1 MRRAEG
7 ALVLGLPAG
16 TEIGPL
22 LAHRLEIEVPGAG
35 AADADADGSAA
46 PERWQRRRGRVREAH
61 VELREA
67 AVQSWLG
74 LPGTTAAL
82 ERRGFAEVR
91 IGFEAGRITVR
102 AAYRDPRAPERP
114 DTGRSPVGVVLRGGL
129 EADGDDGV
137 LVVLDDVLVE
147 LPEGRRGPELPGA
160 LIARAFLQGLGAVP
174 ASDPEALGA
183 TAVLV
188 GVAQARVVPL
198 RAALFHLL
206 PPAGWRVPDVRGA
219 RVARA
224 QVGAHTVELVCGGES
239 LARPDGRSELE
250 QQLEER
256 IASARRFDQAESAL
270 ATGDLPRAAGLY
282 LAALAEGAYP
292 PFVLERALDV
302 LGALPDR
309 VDEARAVAEGALAR
323 DPRCRP
329 ALHLLAR
336 LCDQRGERAE
346 AGALLRRLADAVR
359 VAGDPESA
367 RELALGAARR
377 LLEAGAGHER
387 AAIDA
392 LAAGADDAGPG
403 GRAARLLLGQAVEQA
418 AAHGEWD
425 AVERGAATLLPR
437 ASVDPVPGEPA
448 AAELLRLMAQAA
460 DRAGHERDALERYQA
475 ILERPDQPAESRAH
489 AWERLAQ
496 LAERDGDLARAIEVL
511 VEAGHDSHAG
521 GPGERAERLYH
532 AAELVRRGLGGTN
545 GSAPVRLDLTPAE
558 AARRR
563 EQLLEDAL
571 RVKADHL
578 PALDALETLHAEAG
592 DLERVAVIL
601 GRKIAATGRAPER
614 KRALLVRLADLQ
626 LELGHRDAAR
636 AAYERALELEPR
648 NLPAL
653 RALAVLAFDAG
664 ELGQA
669 RERWQLLLERAAPP
683 GTPGTTTAGPGPG
696 SDDEL
701 LLEAHLSMAE
711 IARRERRSADEEAE
725 LGLALA
731 LDPHSAA
738 AFDALERNLA
748 AAGRWP
754 EVRALLDRRAPI
766 EPDAGRRVDH
776 KLRAA
781 AIVLDRLKSPREAA
795 DLLERVLALAPE
807 HPLALERL
815 AAALGHL
822 GAHQARVFTLERL
835 AARVSAASTVE
846 AAHLPRPAAVL
857 ATAARVAL
865 EGLGDPVRARALAG
879 RALAADLDDPHA
891 ADVVARVTAVAPE
904 AGPATPAPPEA
915 RGADGSAVALARV
928 RFADGD
934 LTGALTALS
943 GLDEATAPAEALHLA
958 AELYEL
964 GGQLRHARWALE
976 ALRWRA
982 RAAGDAGQELELLRR
997 LAGLASKLGLEHE
1010 AEALLLRTVAI
1021 EPDDDAAAAT
1031 LATLYQRRGDD
1042 ARYAA
1047 MLERQLQIARRTRA
1061 RPERVLDLMITRA
1074 QVLLGAGRNEE
1085 AGRALRD
1092 ASEAAPRDGRVL
1104 RLWTDLALAQGAFA
1118 EAARTLEVLARATGS
1133 RGDTAARAELYL
1145 ELAAIY
1151 LDRLHDRAKASD
1163 TLRHA
1168 AAAAPPG
1175 PAADAVRR
1183 AEGRVAWDVG
1193 DHAAVVTAL
1202 ETLAPRARQRDDVER
1217 LAASLVAL
1225 GRRDEALL
1233 VLREALAR
1241 GAQLGG
1247 VAWVATLGR
1256 TVHDLD
1262 PTDLDA
1268 LQAVAA
1274 RIGTGAELLAYTEE
1288 LARRVDDSD
1297 ARVEL
1302 FHQLGALRRAEG
1314 DAAGAVYA
1322 YQRALDEAPLDSE
1335 ALMGVIEAAQAA
1347 GALEHAAAAL
1357 TRAIEHER
1365 DPMRRAVLEQ
1375 RRDVL
1380 VAQQRAEL
1388 QPPPLGDEGP
1398 EELTPVPGEW
1408 EAGRARARHESS
1420 QEATDPTTATAAIGT
1435 ETATATTATASTT
1448 TAAAGSATISDTA
1461 ADTEERR
1468 RDKEEAE
1475 RQTMAWAGRVAA
1487 VPALTTIHPQPRE
1500 PALEVTEPAAPALP
1514 RTRSAVPFEDPDDA
1528 RLAAEA
1534 RKLVEQADGLEDA
1547 EARRDVLI
1555 RAADIYEYEL
1565 HELDDAGLL
1574 IAQAYKLDPA
1584 MMGLGNRA
1592 ARLLTRAGDLAAALA
1607 VRELQISS
1615 SADPARTAL
1624 RAERAS
1630 LLHLI
1635 GRSAEAERELAE
1647 VLVTAPGLGSAHLA
1661 LGRLR
1666 AARLEGRP
1674 SAAAERDAALRH
1686 LTAAAESP
1694 DVSARDAAAA
1704 AIMAA
1709 HLHEAGREPDKARAR
1724 YEDALRL
1731 DPADPR
1737 APAALERIYR
1747 ELGDYDA
1754 LAEVLGRLIVL
1765 SPSREE
1771 RARLWFRRALLYRD
1785 VLDREPETYR
1795 CLKEALANDPG
1806 HREVAEA
1813 LRVAAAARGDWTLVA
1828 ELLHRELATTHHPG
1842 ARAAV
1847 YGRLGAVYEQRLL
1860 APERALKAYEEAAV
1874 IDSSNLEARV
1884 GLARLYSDARRYA
1897 DAAAIERALA
1907 ALAPDAEQR
1916 AEHLARAG
1924 EHEEKAGSKDAA
1936 RALYREA
1943 ADAAQHRGNAASSAA
1958 RGLLRLTED
1967 PADRAHLREVLL
1979 GELGE
1984 TTDSD
1989 ERLEILRKLLI
2000 TAETSH
2006 AAGLD
2011 PAGTD
2016 ADIETRAREILLLE
2030 PADSAAFLALKA
2042 LLVRRGDA
2050 SALAELLRR
2059 RAEAQSDDRER
2070 AALRFELGRLFE
2082 ARLQDP
2088 ARAALAYEMALADDP
2103 GHAAA
2108 RDALADLAYR
2118 QGDFPR
2124 ARLRYQELDEHT
2136 SSLGLEALR
2145 YRRGELAERLGLFD
2159 EAATLYQRAVEV
2171 NPSHLEALQGVAR
2184 LAQQRGDAEGAARAL
2199 RQALELLPLDDVRAI
2214 TGMRQQVADLYQ
2226 KAGQLGE
2233 AQAFYELVVAEDP
2246 ERVSALLPLSALY
2259 AAAGEWER
2267 AAEVL
2272 GRLAALFEAP
2282 ERRAD
2287 LLYRQGEVLL
2297 LHLRDT
2303 ERASAAYLKAI
2314 DLLPTHV
2321 PTILRLIDY
2330 YWEEASW
2337 SDVAELGADLDHL
2350 GALAGTPGAPI
2361 AASGE
2366 AARRLARIAVAQAMA
2381 GDPPRTRE
2389 GSIACVRLLAESEG
2403 AARAVS
2409 SALIAAVPYPEGPP
2423 VAGDDPRIPIMMQ
2436 AARVLVPMLSIGAA
2450 AGGPSP
2456 GAVLA
2461 ELTQR
2466 VVAAGP
2472 NSAVRVAEQALV
2484 RIVRAG

>member
-1 MRRAEG
+1 
-7 ALVLGLPAG
+7 
-16 TEIGPL
+16 
-22 LAHRLEIEVPGAG
+22 
-35 AADADADGSAA
+35 
-46 PERWQRRRGRVREAH
+46 
-61 VELREA
+61 
-67 AVQSWLG
+67 
-74 LPGTTAAL
+74 
-82 ERRGFAEVR
+82 
-91 IGFEAGRITVR
+91 
-102 AAYRDPRAPERP
+102 
-114 DTGRSPVGVVLRGGL
+114 
-129 EADGDDGV
+129 
-137 LVVLDDVLVE
+137 
-147 LPEGRRGPELPGA
+147 
-160 LIARAFLQGLGAVP
+160 
-174 ASDPEALGA
+174 
-183 TAVLV
+183 
-188 GVAQARVVPL
+188 
-198 RAALFHLL
+198 
-206 PPAGWRVPDVRGA
+206 
-219 RVARA
+219 
-224 QVGAHTVELVCGGES
+224 
-239 LARPDGRSELE
+239 
-250 QQLEER
+250 
-256 IASARRFDQAESAL
+256 
-270 ATGDLPRAAGLY
+270 
-282 LAALAEGAYP
+282 
-292 PFVLERALDV
+292 
-302 LGALPDR
+302 
-309 VDEARAVAEGALAR
+309 
-323 DPRCRP
+323 
-329 ALHLLAR
+329 
-336 LCDQRGERAE
+336 
-346 AGALLRRLADAVR
+346 
-359 VAGDPESA
+359 
-367 RELALGAARR
+367 
-377 LLEAGAGHER
+377 
-387 AAIDA
+387 
-392 LAAGADDAGPG
+392 
-403 GRAARLLLGQAVEQA
+403 
-418 AAHGEWD
+418 
-425 AVERGAATLLPR
+425 
-437 ASVDPVPGEPA
+437 
-448 AAELLRLMAQAA
+448 
-460 DRAGHERDALERYQA
+460 
-475 ILERPDQPAESRAH
+475 
-489 AWERLAQ
+489 
-496 LAERDGDLARAIEVL
+496 
-511 VEAGHDSHAG
+511 
-521 GPGERAERLYH
+521 
-532 AAELVRRGLGGTN
+532 
-545 GSAPVRLDLTPAE
+545 
-558 AARRR
+558 
-563 EQLLEDAL
+563 
-571 RVKADHL
+571 
-578 PALDALETLHAEAG
+578 
-592 DLERVAVIL
+592 
-601 GRKIAATGRAPER
+601 
-614 KRALLVRLADLQ
+614 
-626 LELGHRDAAR
+626 
-636 AAYERALELEPR
+636 
-648 NLPAL
+648 
-653 RALAVLAFDAG
+653 
-664 ELGQA
+664 
-669 RERWQLLLERAAPP
+669 
-683 GTPGTTTAGPGPG
+683 
-696 SDDEL
+696 
-701 LLEAHLSMAE
+701 MAE
-711 IARRERRSADEEAE
+711 IARREKRSADEEAE
-725 LGLALA
+725 LGQALA

-766 EPDAGRRVDH
+766 EPDAGRRVDQ

-781 AIVLDRLKSPREAA
+781 AIVLERLKSPREAA

-835 AARVSAASTVE
+835 AARVSAASSVE

-865 EGLGDPVRARALAG
+865 EGLRDAVRARALAG

-891 ADVVARVTAVAPE
+891 ADVVARVTAAAPE
-904 AGPATPAPPEA
+904 ASTTTPALPEA

-934 LTGALTALS
+934 LTGALAALS
-943 GLDEATAPAEALHLA
+943 GLDEATAAADALLLA
-958 AELYEL
+958 AELYDL

-982 RAAGDAGQELELLRR
+982 RAAGDTGQELELLRR

-1047 MLERQLQIARRTRA
+1047 MLERQLQIARRARA

-1092 ASEAAPRDGRVL
+1092 ASEAAPRDARVL

-1217 LAASLVAL
+1217 LAAALVAL
-1225 GRRDEALL
+1225 GRRDQALL

-1247 VAWVATLGR
+1247 VAWVAALGR
-1256 TVHDLD
+1256 TVHDLE

-1268 LQAVAA
+1268 VQAVAA
-1274 RIGTGAELLAYTEE
+1274 HIGTGAELLAYTEE
-1288 LARRVDDSD
+1288 LARRVDDTD

-1302 FHQLGALRRAEG
+1302 FHQLGALRRADG

-1335 ALMGVIEAAQAA
+1335 ALMGVIESAQAA
-1347 GALEHAAAAL
+1347 GVLEHAAAAL

-1375 RRDVL
+1375 RRDML
-1380 VAQQRAEL
+1380 AAQQRAEL

-1408 EAGRARARHESS
+1408 EAERARARARSASE
-1420 QEATDPTTATAAIGT
+1420 DNTATEVDPGPEAQ
-1435 ETATATTATASTT
+1435 
-1448 TAAAGSATISDTA
+1448 
-1461 ADTEERR
+1461 ADSEDRR

-1487 VPALTTIHPQPRE
+1487 TPALTTIHPHPQPQPQPQPRDSALAVSE
-1500 PALEVTEPAAPALP
+1500 PPAPAAP

-1534 RKLVEQADGLEDA
+1534 RKLVEQADGLEDP
-1547 EARRDVLI
+1547 EVRREVLI

-1607 VRELQISS
+1607 VRELQITS

-1765 SPSREE
+1765 SSSREE

-1860 APERALKAYEEAAV
+1860 APERALKAYEEATV
-1874 IDSSNLEARV
+1874 IDGSNLEARV

-1924 EHEEKAGSKDAA
+1924 EHEEKAGRKDAA

-1943 ADAAQHRGNAASSAA
+1943 ADAAQHRGNAASAAA

-1967 PADRAHLREVLL
+1967 PTDRAHLREVLL

-2050 SALAELLRR
+2050 LALAELLRR

-2082 ARLQDP
+2082 ARLNDSSG
-2088 ARAALAYEMALADDP
+2088 AALAYELALADDP

-2118 QGDFPR
+2118 QGDFTR

-2145 YRRGELAERLGLFD
+2145 YRRGELAERLGLYD

-2199 RQALELLPLDDVRAI
+2199 RQALELLPLDDVRGI

-2272 GRLAALFEAP
+2272 GRLSALFEAP

-2350 GALAGTPGAPI
+2350 GALAGTPGSPI

-2423 VAGDDPRIPIMMQ
+2423 TEGDDPRIPTMMQ
-2436 AARVLVPMLSIGAA
+2436 AARVLVPMLTIGAA

>member
-1 MRRAEG
+1 MAQVPADRLQIALVRRGEG

-22 LAHRLEIEVPGAG
+22 LAHRLEIEVPSAG
-35 AADADADGSAA
+35 PAHADADADGP

-67 AVQSWLG
+67 AVQSWLA

-82 ERRGFAEVR
+82 ERRGFSEVR

-114 DTGRSPVGVVLRGGL
+114 DTGRAPVGVVLRGGL

-147 LPEGRRGPELPGA
+147 LPEGRRGPDLPGA

-206 PPAGWRVPDVRGA
+206 PAAGWRVPDVRGA

-224 QVGAHTVELVCGGES
+224 QVGAHTVELVCGGEAV
-239 LARPDGRSELE
+239 ARPDGRSELE
-250 QQLEER
+250 LQLEER
-256 IASARRFDQAESAL
+256 IASARRFDQAEAAL

-309 VDEARAVAEGALAR
+309 IDEARAVAEGALAR

-346 AGALLRRLADAVR
+346 AGALLRRLAEAVR

-367 RELALGAARR
+367 RDLALGAARR

-392 LAAGADDAGPG
+392 LAAVADDAGPG

-475 ILERPDQPAESRAH
+475 ILDRPDQPAESRAH

-545 GSAPVRLDLTPAE
+545 GSAPVRLDLTPGE

-578 PALDALETLHAEAG
+578 PALDALETLHSEAG

-636 AAYERALELEPR
+636 AAYERALELDPR

-653 RALAVLAFDAG
+653 RALATLAFDAG

-669 RERWQLLLERAAPP
+669 RERWQTLLERAAPA

-711 IARRERRSADEEAE
+711 IARREKRSADEEAE

-766 EPDAGRRVDH
+766 EPDAGRRVDQ

-835 AARVSAASTVE
+835 AARVSAAASVE

-865 EGLGDPVRARALAG
+865 EGLADPVRARALAG

-904 AGPATPAPPEA
+904 AAAVAPAPPPAPEA

-934 LTGALTALS
+934 LTGALLALS
-943 GLDEATAPAEALHLA
+943 GLDEATAPADALLLA

-982 RAAGDAGQELELLRR
+982 RAAGDTGLELELLRR
-997 LAGLASKLGLEHE
+997 LAGLASKLGLETE

-1118 EAARTLEVLARATGS
+1118 EAARTLEVLARSTGS

-1151 LDRLHDRAKASD
+1151 LDRLHDRAKAAD

-1202 ETLAPRARQRDDVER
+1202 EALAPRARQRDDVER

-1225 GRRDEALL
+1225 GRREQALL

-1288 LARRVDDSD
+1288 LARRVDDPD

-1302 FHQLGALRRAEG
+1302 FHQLGALRRADG

-1347 GALEHAAAAL
+1347 GVLEHAAAAL

-1380 VAQQRAEL
+1380 AAQQRAEL

-1408 EAGRARARHESS
+1408 EAERARARQQGED
-1420 QEATDPTTATAAIGT
+1420 QPAPDP
-1435 ETATATTATASTT
+1435 ASTP
-1448 TAAAGSATISDTA
+1448 TAAAA
-1461 ADTEERR
+1461 AAAAAAEADSEERR
-1468 RDKEEAE
+1468 LAREEAE
-1475 RQTMAWAGRVAA
+1475 RQTLAWAGRVAA
-1487 VPALTTIHPQPRE
+1487 TPALTTIHPQPRE
-1500 PALEVTEPAAPALP
+1500 SAPEVGAPAAPVAP

-1607 VRELQISS
+1607 VRELQITS

-1630 LLHLI
+1630 LLHLL

-1661 LGRLR
+1661 LGNLR

-1709 HLHEAGREPDKARAR
+1709 HLHETGREPDKARAR

-1765 SPSREE
+1765 SSSREE

-1847 YGRLGAVYEQRLL
+1847 YARLGAVYEQRLL

-1874 IDSSNLEARV
+1874 IDGSNLEARV

-1924 EHEEKAGSKDAA
+1924 EHEEKAGRKDAA
-1936 RALYREA
+1936 RALYRDA
-1943 ADAAQHRGNAASSAA
+1943 ADAAQHRGNAASAAA
-1958 RGLLRLTED
+1958 RGLLRLTDD
-1967 PADRAHLREVLL
+1967 PVDRAHLREVLL

-1984 TTDSD
+1984 TTDAD

-2050 SALAELLRR
+2050 QALAELLRR

-2082 ARLQDP
+2082 ARLGDS

-2118 QGDFPR
+2118 QGDFTR

-2145 YRRGELAERLGLFD
+2145 YRRGELAERLGLYD

-2199 RQALELLPLDDVRAI
+2199 RQALELLPLDDVRGI

-2272 GRLAALFEAP
+2272 GRLSALFEAP
-2282 ERRAD
+2282 DRRAD

-2350 GALAGTPGAPI
+2350 GALAGTPGAPT

-2423 VAGDDPRIPIMMQ
+2423 GEGDDPRIPIMMQ

-2461 ELTQR
+2461 DLTQR